1 MSKNFKI
8 FLGFS
13 YLLILAVFLY
23 FIFSNIQINRLE
35 DFSYYKELQL
45 NLNAYIS
52 DNLLANLIYFFF
64 FSIVW
69 VALLGFGSPIL
80 IFSGILFGKWIGTAI
95 SAISI
100 SIGALILYSIGNF
113 FFKDLVK
120 KILEKKFKKYIQL
133 FKKNEFNYFFI
144 YRFVGGLGAPFF
156 LQNLFPIL
164 FDMKKTNYFFSSFFG
179 LIPSF
184 FILNT
189 IGAGLSDYIY
199 QAENF
204 NFLNLI
210 KTQEIYF
217 PIVLFIV
224 LIFLSLI
231 IKKKFFK
238 NVN

>member
-1 MSKNFKI
+1 
-8 FLGFS
+8 
-13 YLLILAVFLY
+13 
-23 FIFSNIQINRLE
+23 
-35 DFSYYKELQL
+35 
-45 NLNAYIS
+45 
-52 DNLLANLIYFFF
+52 
-64 FSIVW
+64 
-69 VALLGFGSPIL
+69 
-80 IFSGILFGKWIGTAI
+80 
-95 SAISI
+95 
-100 SIGALILYSIGNF
+100 
-113 FFKDLVK
+113 
-120 KILEKKFKKYIQL
+120 
-133 FKKNEFNYFFI
+133 
-144 YRFVGGLGAPFF
+144 
-156 LQNLFPIL
+156 
-164 FDMKKTNYFFSSFFG
+164 MKKTNYFLSSFFG
-179 LIPSF
+179 LIPSS

>member
-45 NLNAYIS
+45 NLNAHIS

-133 FKKNEFNYFFI
+133 FQKNEFNYFFI